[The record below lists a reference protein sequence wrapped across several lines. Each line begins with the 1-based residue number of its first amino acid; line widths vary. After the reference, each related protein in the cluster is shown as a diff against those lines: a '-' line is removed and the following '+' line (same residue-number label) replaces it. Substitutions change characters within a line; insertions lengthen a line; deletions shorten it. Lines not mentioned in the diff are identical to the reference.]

1 MERAGRDALFEEFD
15 VDCTR
20 TTDLPSAETDEPVN
34 LLPPDILNMKLH
46 TTTNRNASLE
56 KASRVLAAFSE
67 DTPELG
73 VMDLARRVGLNK
85 STASRFVST
94 LTQLGLLERTEGGRK
109 VRLSLRLFELG
120 MRAARNRPLVAEARG
135 ILHRLGEQSRET
147 VWLATPAD
155 GDIVFVSQLAASRD
169 GSIIETGRRYP
180 GTEGA
185 IGRIFSAAAPP
196 VASEATP
203 KAGRIPDVLVDYGEL
218 IGEVAFVAGA
228 VFDRTGRLVG
238 SVGVASVSRR
248 ADREVVLSHVPL
260 VRRAS
265 AELSRRLGFLRTT
278 EIGPRDDGTTVG
290 SSQKIA

>member
-1 MERAGRDALFEEFD
+1 
-15 VDCTR
+15 
-20 TTDLPSAETDEPVN
+20 
-34 LLPPDILNMKLH
+34 MKLH

-120 MRAARNRPLVAEARG
+120 MRAARNRPLVAEAQP
-135 ILHRLGEQSRET
+135 ILYRLGETSRDT

-155 GDIVFVSQLAASRD
+155 GDIVFVSRLAASH
-169 GSIIETGRRYP
+169 GAPFIETGRRYP
-180 GTEGA
+180 GNGA
-185 IGRIFSAAAPP
+185 IGRLFAAATPA
-196 VASEATP
+196 VDSAEATP
-203 KAGRIPDVLVDYGEL
+203 KLLDRVPDVLVDHGDL
-218 IGEVAFVAGA
+218 IDDVTFVAGA
-228 VFDRTGRLVG
+228 VFDRTGCLVG
-238 SVGVASVSRR
+238 GLGVACEATRGNRVTVP
-248 ADREVVLSHVPL
+248 AHLPL
-260 VRRAS
+260 VRRAA

-278 EIGPRDDGTTVG
+278 ETAPPDDDLPA
-290 SSQKIA
+290 SKQIA